1 MSQARAQM
9 RSKKVAFLL
18 VAVAIAVAI
27 AVAVVVLVAAVD
39 VMIPSRPWT
48 RGPIA
53 AVVVG
58 VGAAVLI
65 ERVVEGT
72 NGYCSR

>member
-18 VAVAIAVAI
+18 VAVAIAV
-27 AVAVVVLVAAVD
+27 VALVAAVD

-48 RGPIA
+48 RGLIA
-53 AVVVG
+53 AVVVD